1 MAITIKSAPQA
12 SGFVSANEDVWHVAD
27 STNKAVVGFKYIFDI
42 YKNGNLLTRVAN
54 SPYGDDQYGV
64 INVGNIVRSAVAVDT
79 IGDLTIPSSI
89 GFGAALSVGADYWW
103 GDYDVRYG
111 EICGVT
117 NIGDPNVLPDLASGT
132 YRVYNTYNRHE
143 IHGAG
148 AALSSEIIFLTNRPN
163 ETYVYNDEP
172 VIFSINGLRFYN
184 PPFNVAF
191 TVALNSLTGSSL
203 ASSLGLDGSDG
214 YYYFS
219 MNKLNQDGKVDVII
233 NQTQATVGTKILKH
247 RCSKYKPYTLIFL
260 NAYGAWDSFTFV
272 NGNIL
277 TENEK
282 KRFEQMEWRLNGF
295 NMVNKNGKVKYEG
308 MRTYGG
314 DFKTK
319 MKLTTDLLSTEEY
332 KWLFELIVSPLVY
345 LWDKDSSLLH
355 PVQITDTN
363 YEMKNSL
370 QNKAETLEVN
380 IDVYKQNTQYR

>member
-12 SGFVSANEDVWHVAD
+12 SGFVSANEDVWHVVD

-42 YKNGNLLTRVAN
+42 YKGANLLTRITN
-54 SPYGDDQYGV
+54 SPYGDDGYGV
-64 INVGNIVRSAVAVDT
+64 INVGNIVRSMVAVDT
-79 IGDLTIPSSI
+79 IGDLNLTTSYTPNSI
-89 GFGAALSVGADYWW
+89 QILEAGADYWW
-103 GDYDVRYG
+103 GEYVVNYG
-111 EICGVT
+111 EVCGVT
-117 NIGDPNVLPDLASGT
+117 NIGDPNILADLASGT

-148 AALSSEIIFLTNRPN
+148 AALSSGTVFLTNRP
-163 ETYVYNDEP
+163 DESYFYYDQP
-172 VIFSINGLRFYN
+172 IVVSINSKRL
-184 PPFNVAF
+184 NVGQVCRVQIA
-191 TVALNSLTGSSL
+191 VDDPNQDNST
-203 ASSLGLDGSDG
+203 AEKTAIDGFF
-214 YYYFS
+214 YFS
-219 MNKLNQDGKVDVII
+219 VNQINSDFSLIFENATAVNLGTLNFIK
-233 NQTQATVGTKILKH
+233 

-277 TENEK
+277 TDNEK

-295 NMVNKNGKVKYEG
+295 NMVNKNGKVRYEG

-345 LWDKDSSLLH
+345 LWDKDSGLLH

-370 QNKAETLEVN
+370 QNKSEFLEVN

>member
-12 SGFVSANEDVWHVAD
+12 SGFVSANEDVWHVVD
-27 STNKAVVGFKYIFDI
+27 STNKDVIGFKYIFDL
-42 YKNGNLLTRVAN
+42 YKGGNLLTRITN
-54 SPYGDDQYGV
+54 SPYGDDGYGV
-64 INVGNIVRSAVAVDT
+64 INVGNIVRSTVAVDT
-79 IGDLTIPSSI
+79 IGDLNLSSGYLTGLI
-89 GFGAALSVGADYWW
+89 NAGADYWW
-103 GDYDVRYG
+103 GEYDVRYG

-117 NIGDPNVLPDLASGT
+117 NLGDPNILADLASGT
-132 YRVYNTYNRHE
+132 YRVYNTYNRNE

-148 AALSSEIIFLTNRPN
+148 AALSSGTVFLTNRP
-163 ETYVYNDEP
+163 DESYYYQGQP
-172 VIFSINGLRFYN
+172 VLFSINDKRFN
-184 PPFNVAF
+184 
-191 TVALNSLTGSSL
+191 LGSNFFVSV
-203 ASSLGLDGSDG
+203 STSDDGVTNNRIATDG
-214 YYYFS
+214 MHYFS
-219 MNKLNQDGKVDVII
+219 VNQISLDFEVEVESIVLG
-233 NQTQATVGTKILKH
+233 TVGLKKVKR

-277 TENEK
+277 TDNEK
-282 KRFEQMEWRLNGF
+282 KKFEQMEWRLNGF
-295 NMVNKNGKVKYEG
+295 NMVNKNGKVRYEG

-355 PVQITDTN
+355 PVQISDTN

-370 QNKAETLEVN
+370 QNKSEFLEVN

>member
-12 SGFVSANEDVWHVAD
+12 SGFVSANEDVWHVVD
-27 STNKAVVGFKYIFDI
+27 STNKNVIGFKYIFDI
-42 YKNGNLLTRVAN
+42 YKGGNLLTRITN

-64 INVGNIVRSAVAVDT
+64 INVGNIVRSTVSVDT
-79 IGDLTIPSSI
+79 LGDLDMTTAYSGTYGVIDA
-89 GFGAALSVGADYWW
+89 GTDYWW
-103 GDYDVRYG
+103 GEYDVNYG
-111 EICGVT
+111 EVCGVT
-117 NIGDPNVLPDLASGT
+117 NIGDPNILADLTSGT

-148 AALSSEIIFLTNRPN
+148 AALSSGTVFLTNRPD
-163 ETYVYNDEP
+163 ESYFYSGEP
-172 VIFSINGLRFYN
+172 VVLSINGKRITAGQSLLIKVLGSTRTITAADVFHYFSLN
-184 PPFNVAF
+184 GMAADA
-191 TVALNSLTGSSL
+191 TVSIETTGSVL
-203 ASSLGLDGSDG
+203 ASKKI
-214 YYYFS
+214 
-219 MNKLNQDGKVDVII
+219 NK
-233 NQTQATVGTKILKH
+233 

-260 NAYGAWDSFTFV
+260 NAYGALDSFTFV
-272 NGNIL
+272 NGNVL
-277 TENEK
+277 TDNEK

-295 NMVNKNGKVKYEG
+295 NMVNKNGKVRYEG

-370 QNKAETLEVN
+370 QNKSEFLEVN

>member
-12 SGFVSANEDVWHVAD
+12 SGFVSANEDVWHVVD
-27 STNKAVVGFKYIFDI
+27 STNKDIIGFKYIFDI
-42 YKNGNLLTRVAN
+42 YKGVDLLTRVTN
-54 SPYGDDQYGV
+54 SPYGDDGYGV

-79 IGDLTIPSSI
+79 IGDLNLTTPYNNPINELN
-89 GFGAALSVGADYWW
+89 GASDYWW
-103 GDYDVRYG
+103 GEYVVNYG
-111 EICGVT
+111 EVCGVT
-117 NIGDPNVLPDLASGT
+117 NLGEPIILSDLASGT
-132 YRVYNTYNRHE
+132 HRVYNTYNRHE

-148 AALSSEIIFLTNRPN
+148 AALSSGTVFLTNRPD
-163 ETYVYNDEP
+163 ESYFYEDEP
-172 VIFSINGLRFYN
+172 VIFSVNNKRF
-184 PPFNVAF
+184 
-191 TVALNSLTGSSL
+191 TTGSNYAIIVSDANAGGISATKQAIDGMVYFSVNKCL
-203 ASSLGLDGSDG
+203 VDFEVKVGLDA
-214 YYYFS
+214 F
-219 MNKLNQDGKVDVII
+219 NIFATKKLIK
-233 NQTQATVGTKILKH
+233 

-277 TENEK
+277 TDNEK

-295 NMVNKNGKVKYEG
+295 NMVNKNGKVRYEG

-355 PVQITDTN
+355 PVQITDTS

-370 QNKAETLEVN
+370 QNKAETLDVN

>member
-12 SGFVSANEDVWHVAD
+12 SGFVSANEDVWHVVD
-27 STNKAVVGFKYIFDI
+27 STNKNVIGFKYIFDI
-42 YKNGNLLTRVAN
+42 YKGANLLTRITN
-54 SPYGDDQYGV
+54 SPYGNDGYGV

-79 IGDLTIPSSI
+79 IGDLNLTTSYTPNSI
-89 GFGAALSVGADYWW
+89 QILEAGADYWW
-103 GDYDVRYG
+103 GEYVVNYG
-111 EICGVT
+111 EVCGVT
-117 NIGDPNVLPDLASGT
+117 NLGEPIILSDLASGT
-132 YRVYNTYNRHE
+132 HRVYNTYNRHE

-148 AALSSEIIFLTNRPN
+148 AALSSGLIFLTNRPN
-163 ETYVYNDEP
+163 ESYFYYGQPIV
-172 VIFSINGLRFYN
+172 VSINSKRI
-184 PPFNVAF
+184 
-191 TVALNSLTGSSL
+191 TVGQVCRVQIEVDDPNQDYSFVEKTAI
-203 ASSLGLDGSDG
+203 DGFF
-214 YYYFS
+214 YFS
-219 MNKLNQDGKVDVII
+219 VNQI
-233 NQTQATVGTKILKH
+233 NSDFNLIFEDSTSTDLGSLRLIK

-277 TENEK
+277 TDNEK
-282 KRFEQMEWRLNGF
+282 KKFEQMEWRLNGF
-295 NMVNKNGKVKYEG
+295 NMVNKNGKVRYEG
-308 MRTYGG
+308 MRTYGV

-355 PVQITDTN
+355 PVQITDTS

-370 QNKAETLEVN
+370 QNKAETLDVN

>member
-12 SGFVSANEDVWHVAD
+12 SGFVSANEDVWHVVD
-27 STNKAVVGFKYIFDI
+27 STNKDIIGFKYIFDI
-42 YKNGNLLTRVAN
+42 YKGVDLLTRVTN
-54 SPYGDDQYGV
+54 SPYGDDGYGV
-64 INVGNIVRSAVAVDT
+64 INVGNIVRSGFTVDT
-79 IGDLTIPSSI
+79 IGDLNLTTSYTSGTTVINQSTDFWFTNYVI
-89 GFGAALSVGADYWW
+89 N
-103 GDYDVRYG
+103 YG

-117 NIGDPNVLPDLASGT
+117 NAGAPNVLADLASGT
-132 YRVYNTYNRHE
+132 YRVYNTYNRHP
-143 IHGAG
+143 IHGYSPSG
-148 AALSSEIIFLTNRPN
+148 MPLILSNRPN
-163 ETYVYNDEP
+163 ESNFYDGQP
-172 VIFSINGLRFYN
+172 VVISINSEPLKFYVISDYEFYVN
-184 PPFNVAF
+184 NTLAF
-191 TVALNSLTGSSL
+191 DKQPEPGI
-203 ASSLGLDGSDG
+203 D
-214 YYYFS
+214 YFS
-219 MNKLNQDGKVDVII
+219 LNGLSGDCTLTIKSDDVLDTTIY
-233 NQTQATVGTKILKH
+233 GSRILKR

-260 NAYGAWDSFTFV
+260 NTYGAWDSFTFV

-277 TENEK
+277 TDNEK

-295 NMVNKNGKVKYEG
+295 NMVNKNGKVRYEG

-370 QNKAETLEVN
+370 QNKSEFLEVN